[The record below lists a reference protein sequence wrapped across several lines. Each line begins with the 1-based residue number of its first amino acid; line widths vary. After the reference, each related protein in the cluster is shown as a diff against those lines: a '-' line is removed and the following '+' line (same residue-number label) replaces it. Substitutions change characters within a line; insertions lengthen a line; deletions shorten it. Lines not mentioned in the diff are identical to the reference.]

1 MCIIKN
7 QYINKCTKRFLDL
20 LISILFLITFIPLF
34 ILIAILTKFDSK
46 GPVLFW
52 SERFGKNK
60 TIFLMPKFRTMK
72 LGTPIIDSDN
82 FNKPELYLTRFGKF
96 LRKTSFDE
104 IPQLYSVFVGQMS
117 LVGPRPGI
125 SNELELIKLRD
136 KKMINSLKP
145 GITGFAQINGRD
157 EISKAKKVAL
167 DYEYLKEM
175 NLCFDLKI
183 IFITIFKFKWLK
195 GISH

>member
-175 NLCFDLKI
+175 NLVF
-183 IFITIFKFKWLK
+183 F
-195 GISH
+195 